1 MLKKCLYSSQ
11 SFAKFDVQFTNVCTV
26 QYVIRIR
33 IIINNFVF
41 KKLHVFSDHVFQPWI
56 YVATCCFKVHIK
68 HLNPKRRETC
78 VPCVAKI
85 LSVER
90 PVFPAWLKSICS
102 PFSLQTKHQKM
113 RKYVKMLDKTW
124 QLGTLLSLSVVAC
137 GVTGDGQEQS
147 DHHCWL
153 RTGTEG
159 NPPPTCCCSSPASAV
174 FSFYQA
180 SISKH

>member
-1 MLKKCLYSSQ
+1 MYCTL
-11 SFAKFDVQFTNVCTV
+11 TV

-124 QLGTLLSLSVVAC
+124 QLGTLLSLSVVAW
-137 GVTGDGQEQS
+137 GHRG
-147 DHHCWL
+147 
-153 RTGTEG
+153 RPGTEW
-159 NPPPTCCCSSPASAV
+159 PPLLVKDRNRGKPTTNMLLLQPGLCCLLFLSSK
-174 FSFYQA
+174 YLQA
-180 SISKH
+180 LNWTFTSR